1 MREDIVML
9 FLHGGKQGSWIWDEV
24 RAAVALQGGD
34 AAPATFAL
42 DVPGCGTKRGRDVAA
57 LTLADVV
64 DELAADIAAIGAR
77 RFMLVG
83 HSQAGT
89 VLPRL
94 ADALRPRV
102 VQLTYVACAV
112 PAEGQTIG
120 AMLGTGLHGE
130 HDDCIGWPIDPATSS
145 PQAMTAAMFCNDMD
159 DAQQAAFLAKLGSD
173 DWPPACATTETEW
186 RYGAV
191 RDIPATYIVAMRDQ
205 ILTPHWQGRFADRLG
220 ATRRDDVDA
229 GHQLLQTRPQA
240 VAEILLPIGK
250 DCA

>member
-1 MREDIVML
+1 MTKGVAML
-9 FLHGGKQGSWIWDEV
+9 FLHGGKQGGWIWDEV
-24 RAAVALQGGD
+24 RAAIALQGGE
-34 AAPATFAL
+34 AAPETVAL

-64 DELAADIAAIGAR
+64 EELARDIAAIQAPR
-77 RFMLVG
+77 LMLIG

-89 VLPRL
+89 VLPQL
-94 ADALRPRV
+94 ADAIRPRV
-102 VQLTYVACAV
+102 VQLTYIACAG

-159 DAQQAAFLAKLGSD
+159 YAQRAAFLAKLGAD
-173 DWPPACATTETEW
+173 DWPPACATTETDW
-186 RYGAV
+186 RYAAI
-191 RDIPATYIVAMRDQ
+191 RDIPASYIVAMRDQ

-220 ATRRDDVDA
+220 ATRRDHVDA

-240 VAEILLPIGK
+240 VAEILLSIEK